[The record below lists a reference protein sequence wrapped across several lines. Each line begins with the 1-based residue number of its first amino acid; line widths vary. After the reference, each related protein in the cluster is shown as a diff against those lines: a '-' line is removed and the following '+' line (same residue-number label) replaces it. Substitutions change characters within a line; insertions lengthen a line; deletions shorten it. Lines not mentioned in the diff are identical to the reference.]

1 MDWASVCPGMLWA
14 VFGYRSVIDT
24 VIDKFIWGRWKN
36 QEKREQLLLTS
47 QDAAFHSL
55 RRSRFWHQVLCSEV
69 RRPIR
74 WGAPGFTSAAADR
87 SAANKISFWNTA
99 AQNLRKASFS
109 DMEKKLQNPTNSN
122 NDAHASRHRKA
133 TGHPLSTP
141 NSCGKAERLSN
152 SS

>member
-1 MDWASVCPGMLWA
+1 MLWA

-69 RRPIR
+69 KRPIR
-74 WGAPGFTSAAADR
+74 LGSAWFHIR
-87 SAANKISFWNTA
+87 SGRTQCCEQNLILEHGCAKS
-99 AQNLRKASFS
+99 AQNIL
-109 DMEKKLQNPTNSN
+109 L
-122 NDAHASRHRKA
+122 
-133 TGHPLSTP
+133 
-141 NSCGKAERLSN
+141 
-152 SS
+152 